1 MKQWGALVLGGL
13 ILTAALYFTLFKSQ
27 RDQNLQ
33 AQQQLET
40 KLHEN
45 AELEAYRPKLAEM
58 ERQLASLK
66 QQLEIE
72 RRIVPDEKQADD
84 FIRAM
89 MAEASKAGVE
99 VRRFTARAVSSK
111 DFYSE
116 LPFELEVDGPYYSML
131 NFFDRV
137 GKLERVVNVS
147 KNKASTFSAR
157 RLVICSAKQA
167 VRLIPRWS
175 AWSAVI
181 ASGPTLPPTQT
192 FLVRAAC
199 RASRA
204 AAPFIG
210 STCCS
215 RRNRARRTALA
226 PNVLVRIILAPAEMY
241 SSWMVRT
248 RWGWLTQISSR
259 QWSAGTSRP
268 SNSVPIAPSP
278 HTRRSSISCNKSSI
292 SPAR

>member
-1 MKQWGALVLGGL
+1 
-13 ILTAALYFTLFKSQ
+13 
-27 RDQNLQ
+27 
-33 AQQQLET
+33 T

-131 NFFDRV
+131 NFFDRL
-137 GKLERVVNVS
+137 GKLERIINVS
-147 KNKASTFSAR
+147 GLLVAST
-157 RLVICSAKQA
+157 K
-167 VRLIPRWS
+167 
-175 AWSAVI
+175 
-181 ASGPTLPPTQT
+181 
-192 FLVRAAC
+192 
-199 RASRA
+199 
-204 AAPFIG
+204 
-210 STCCS
+210 
-215 RRNRARRTALA
+215 
-226 PNVLVRIILAPAEMY
+226 
-241 SSWMVRT
+241 
-248 RWGWLTQISSR
+248 
-259 QWSAGTSRP
+259 
-268 SNSVPIAPSP
+268 
-278 HTRRSSISCNKSSI
+278 KSSDAKVKHQYQYAPGE
-292 SPAR
+292 SVAATYTATTFFSHDLEPGAPGKPA